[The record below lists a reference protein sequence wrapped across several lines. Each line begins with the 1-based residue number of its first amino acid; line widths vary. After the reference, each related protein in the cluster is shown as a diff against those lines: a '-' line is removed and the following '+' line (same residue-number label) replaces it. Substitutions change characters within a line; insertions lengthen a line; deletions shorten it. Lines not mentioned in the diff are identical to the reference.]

1 MAMTNE
7 DIIEQVAKQSG
18 IVVFGAFCKELTDML
33 NLARIDART
42 EADAINLNAM
52 RYINGRHNR
61 LVAALNEYIKLLGRE
76 LDTVVPIAA
85 VHGWKSSLSQEGIN
99 LRARIEALLNGIDSP
114 PSVVTVW
121 VSWDSEQ
128 NERPPFIEEIHS
140 SPYISSTRP
149 ILINLDNGLISW
161 DLGRDCNAITE
172 IDSDLAALLG
182 VKNGE
187 CKAFFIKEAADGGD

>member
-1 MAMTNE
+1 MALTNE

-128 NERPPFIEEIHS
+128 NDTPPFIDGIDS
-140 SPYISSTRP
+140 SPYVSSSKRP
-149 ILINLDNGLISW
+149 EPKDIGNGLISW
-161 DLGRDCNAITE
+161 DLGRDYNAITE

-187 CKAFFIKEAADGGD
+187 CKAFFIKEASNE